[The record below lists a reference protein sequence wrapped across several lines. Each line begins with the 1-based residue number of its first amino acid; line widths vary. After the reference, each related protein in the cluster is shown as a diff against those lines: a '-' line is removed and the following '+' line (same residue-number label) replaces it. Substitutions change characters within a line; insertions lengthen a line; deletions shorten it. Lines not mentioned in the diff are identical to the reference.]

1 MRRILIPGL
10 ATATA
15 TAAAA
20 LLIAW
25 TATPALADSIYT
37 GYGVAF
43 GATSSAAESAAI
55 VNLNDNNSDCFPAS
69 IKLVFDIEQSNGTW
83 YAEVSARCV
92 TGTS

>member
-1 MRRILIPGL
+1 MRRFVIPGL
-10 ATATA
+10 ATA

-20 LLIAW
+20 LLIAG
-25 TATPALADSIYT
+25 TATPALADYIYT

-55 VNLNDNNSDCFPAS
+55 VNLNDINNYECFPAS

-92 TGTS
+92 NGTS